1 MRKIFDGFSISATFS
16 LICEMGTWEFKPAT
30 SLTTKIEISKNGSSG
45 LVLLQQMFLF
55 FFKVHMCESE
65 LVLDRFL
72 FILSPLADR
81 RSRARS
87 LHHCSSYQAQ
97 GSVCTRVCVH
107 MCVDSVCLCDKM
119 TFQPVRRHVL
129 TCPQPKTQSVKFPWP
144 QLHAVQKCKHMN
156 TFSFCAASYFLAFV
170 SCWSIFFLFILFSK
184 LLYSSVFTCKKK
196 ERCVVQQEFW
206 CLQSSCI
213 N

>member
-1 MRKIFDGFSISATFS
+1 
-16 LICEMGTWEFKPAT
+16 MGIQT
-30 SLTTKIEISKNGSSG
+30 SNFLDYQDRDKQKWVIWSCFITTN
-45 LVLLQQMFLF
+45 VFV

-184 LLYSSVFTCKKK
+184 LLYSSVFTFKKK
-196 ERCVVQQEFW
+196 RAMRRAAGVLMSTE
-206 CLQSSCI
+206 
-213 N
+213 